1 MIVKRIVLPTGFNFT
16 ITLGIS
22 LFRHALGKIDTLL
35 VSLTLLRNFFTPM
48 QSGLFKCKRSFPRLN
63 LASGIQSPR
72 MKSRRVVTQS
82 KMVSKPLMKEEA
94 TRIGCVLQTSNV
106 IIYKRYDYYTFYY
119 FSYYD

>member
-1 MIVKRIVLPTGFNFT
+1 MTFEKPVPGLCLSSPFT
-16 ITLGIS
+16 VSLKASTCVGPLRPTLGIS

-35 VSLTLLRNFFTPM
+35 ISLTLLRNFFTPM

-94 TRIGCVLQTSNV
+94 TRIGCVLQTSNE
-106 IIYKRYDYYTFYY
+106 IIY
-119 FSYYD
+119 